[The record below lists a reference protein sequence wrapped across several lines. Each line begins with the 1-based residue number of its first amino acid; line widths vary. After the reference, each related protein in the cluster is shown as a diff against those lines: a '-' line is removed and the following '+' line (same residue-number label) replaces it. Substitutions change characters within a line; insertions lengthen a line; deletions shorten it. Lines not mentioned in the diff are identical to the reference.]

1 MVFCSDFFPW
11 HVWRKKVDLWFWVF
25 PQVAEVGKT
34 EKNIILRL
42 RQRRSLKKC
51 FSQFF
56 LLREL
61 GEKLKIRGQLFF
73 WRNVSG
79 KKIRTECFFQFLQ
92 YFRDSSYPCNNVL
105 RKDRIKHFKNFQI
118 FFWNM
123 LRIFWFIKQIRNIRT
138 NIFCT
143 VLFISYENS
152 SCIWNDSA
160 LKIPRAPLKIACRRP
175 TIFQ

>member
-1 MVFCSDFFPW
+1 MLYYFLGKTVCWIFISPSGFTMVFCSDFFPW

-79 KKIRTECFFQFLQ
+79 KKIRTECFFHFSQ
-92 YFRDSSYPCNNVL
+92 YFR
-105 RKDRIKHFKNFQI
+105 
-118 FFWNM
+118 
-123 LRIFWFIKQIRNIRT
+123 
-138 NIFCT
+138 
-143 VLFISYENS
+143 ENS
-152 SCIWNDSA
+152 YSSKNMVFFSFVW
-160 LKIPRAPLKIACRRP
+160 LFHRVW
-175 TIFQ
+175 

>member
-1 MVFCSDFFPW
+1 MVFCSDFFPR

-105 RKDRIKHFKNFQI
+105 RKDRIKPLKNFQNFFFETCSEYSDLSSKSEILEQI
-118 FFWNM
+118 FFA
-123 LRIFWFIKQIRNIRT
+123 QYG
-138 NIFCT
+138 
-143 VLFISYENS
+143 LFHM
-152 SCIWNDSA
+152 
-160 LKIPRAPLKIACRRP
+160 KIAAAYEM
-175 TIFQ
+175 IQL

>member
-1 MVFCSDFFPW
+1 MAESCKVCHRIFFWVIWHPFMIMVFCSDFFPW

-56 LLREL
+56 LLRQL

-79 KKIRTECFFQFLQ
+79 KKIRTECFFHFSQ
-92 YFRDSSYPCNNVL
+92 YFR
-105 RKDRIKHFKNFQI
+105 
-118 FFWNM
+118 
-123 LRIFWFIKQIRNIRT
+123 
-138 NIFCT
+138 
-143 VLFISYENS
+143 ENS
-152 SCIWNDSA
+152 YSSKNMVFFICLAFS
-160 LKIPRAPLKIACRRP
+160 
-175 TIFQ
+175 

>member
-1 MVFCSDFFPW
+1 MSLFYKTSCKIWKCYWSGKEIVTPPILVFCSDFFPW

-79 KKIRTECFFQFLQ
+79 KKIRTECFFHFSQ
-92 YFRDSSYPCNNVL
+92 YFR
-105 RKDRIKHFKNFQI
+105 
-118 FFWNM
+118 
-123 LRIFWFIKQIRNIRT
+123 
-138 NIFCT
+138 
-143 VLFISYENS
+143 ENS
-152 SCIWNDSA
+152 YSSKNMFFFHLFGFFIEFDN
-160 LKIPRAPLKIACRRP
+160 
-175 TIFQ
+175 